1 MANAIPWPHPSPA
14 FAREI
19 AERQIPMPLDRLNPV
34 NAGEAARRVGVSL
47 DTFYRNWRSY
57 VRLNGMPN
65 TILPGKVA
73 FPRPEFLAWVTRR
86 REQAA
91 VTAANENNPM
101 PESMT
106 DAEQRAE
113 LARIYG
119 GYR

>member
-1 MANAIPWPHPSPA
+1 MGTIAWPAPSPA
-14 FAREI
+14 FQREI
-19 AERQIPMPLDRLNPV
+19 AERQIPLGLETINPV
-34 NAGEAARRVGVSL
+34 LAEEAARRIGVSV

-57 VRLNGMPN
+57 VALNGMPN

-73 FPRPEFLAWVTRR
+73 FPRSEFLAWINRR
-86 REQAA
+86 REQKA

-101 PESMT
+101 PDTLS

>member
-1 MANAIPWPHPSPA
+1 MVAIAWPAPSA
-14 FAREI
+14 AYLKEL
-19 AERQIPMPLDRLNPV
+19 AERQMPLPIDNINPV
-34 NAGEAARRVGVSL
+34 LAEEAARRVGVSL

-57 VRLNGMPN
+57 VRLNGMPAP
-65 TILPGKVA
+65 ILPGKVA
-73 FPRPEFLAWVTRR
+73 FPRAAFLAWIERR

-91 VTAANENNPM
+91 ITASNENNPM

>member
-1 MANAIPWPHPSPA
+1 MASAIAWPAPSPA
-14 FAREI
+14 FLKEI
-19 AERQIPMPLDRLNPV
+19 AERQVPLPFDTI
-34 NAGEAARRVGVSL
+34 NAVLAEEAARRVGVSL

-57 VRLNGMPN
+57 VRLNGMPA

-73 FPRPEFLAWVTRR
+73 FPRAAFLAWIERR
-86 REQAA
+86 REAAA
-91 VTAANENNPM
+91 VTAVNENNPM
-101 PESMT
+101 PESMS